1 MVADVKTA
9 ELADLFPWELL
20 FRLAEYRLPRP
31 ITEYRLNRSFHGDQ
45 AFYYCPRC
53 DITLDREFQ
62 ACCDRC
68 GQHGN
73 IHGSSYGSNDRGFH
87 SSCIGSHHR
96 GDDGDR
102 GERSQQPVRSRHSIH
117 R

>member
-9 ELADLFPWELL
+9 ELASLFPWELL
-20 FRLAEYRLPRP
+20 FWLAEYRLPRP

-68 GQHGN
+68 GQLLDWKD
-73 IHGSSYGSNDRGFH
+73 YRKAKRRG
-87 SSCIGSHHR
+87 
-96 GDDGDR
+96 
-102 GERSQQPVRSRHSIH
+102 
-117 R
+117 

>member
-1 MVADVKTA
+1 MVADIKSTK
-9 ELADLFPWELL
+9 LAGLFPWELL

-31 ITEYRLNRSFHGDQ
+31 ITEYRLNQSVLGDQ

-68 GQHGN
+68 GQLLDWKD
-73 IHGSSYGSNDRGFH
+73 YRKAKRRG
-87 SSCIGSHHR
+87 
-96 GDDGDR
+96 
-102 GERSQQPVRSRHSIH
+102 
-117 R
+117 